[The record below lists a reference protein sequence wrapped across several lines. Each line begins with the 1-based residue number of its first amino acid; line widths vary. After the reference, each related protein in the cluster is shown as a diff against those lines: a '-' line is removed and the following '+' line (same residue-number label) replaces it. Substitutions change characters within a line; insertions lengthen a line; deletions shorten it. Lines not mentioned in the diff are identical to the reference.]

1 MVSVIINS
9 VSVSQIFANK
19 QLFLILSPQ
28 SWTPEN
34 EKHLISFRYL
44 ITRLYTFAAQTKKL
58 LLVTYSTLL

>member
-9 VSVSQIFANK
+9 VSGSQIFANK
-19 QLFLILSPQ
+19 LFLILSPQ

-34 EKHLISFRYL
+34 EKHLISFSYL